1 METFSKCQQETL
13 GCNNTNQI
21 LLIGHIYDVVLIIL
35 VSIMAVPGNI
45 TAYFFD

>member
-13 GCNNTNQI
+13 GSNNSNQI
-21 LLIGHIYDVVLIIL
+21 LLTGHIYDVVLIML
-35 VSIMAVPGNI
+35 VTIMAVPRNI